1 VNSKLYGCPFN
12 PAIGLVLVLK
22 DCPVRLSFACYSGNT
37 FPPLFHY
44 RHMSPPK
51 ISRVIIEKFKNFI
64 TPFIEPPIDS
74 RYILTI
80 LGTIYQRK
88 AAQFHLIVTEKSG
101 ADVICHKS
109 PGSFYRY
116 SRSINLNTT
125 YYTYTHI
132 TYGFLELSL
141 RL

>member
-1 VNSKLYGCPFN
+1 
-12 PAIGLVLVLK
+12 
-22 DCPVRLSFACYSGNT
+22 
-37 FPPLFHY
+37 
-44 RHMSPPK
+44 
-51 ISRVIIEKFKNFI
+51 VIIEKFKNFI

-116 SRSINLNTT
+116 FPSATT
-125 YYTYTHI
+125 THRRRLKRYYI
-132 TYGFLELSL
+132 LSL
-141 RL
+141 SRANIVTLLEN